1 MSGLQERTGSLTFLN
16 IKEGNLVVKQ
26 TDGTLKAYRSIGG
39 KIGKISFVKETY
51 EGKEYEKAK
60 IYINA
65 NGDGFLLQMRT
76 DSGYFRGFCNSLR
89 SSNDPAG
96 EVEISPSY
104 KKEADK
110 FPQTTCFVSQNE
122 KPLKHAFT
130 KDNPG
135 DFPALKIIES
145 GNKKFYDNTEQ
156 IEYWKKWLLETFGA
170 YTEPEQPSSATS
182 GETGTA
188 YFNPAVTT
196 INEPLDDLPF

>member
-1 MSGLQERTGSLTFLN
+1 MGGLKESNGSLTFLN

-26 TDGTLKAYRSIGG
+26 QDGTLKAYRSIGG
-39 KIGKISFVKETY
+39 KIGKISFVKETF

-60 IYINA
+60 IYINNA
-65 NGDGFLLQMRT
+65 GDGYLLQIRT
-76 DSGYFRGFCNSLR
+76 DLGYFRGFCNSLR
-89 SSNDPAG
+89 SSSDPKA

-110 FPQTTCFVSQNE
+110 FPQTTCFVSQNG

-145 GNKKFYDNTEQ
+145 GSKKLYDNTEQ
-156 IEYWKKWLLETFGA
+156 IEYWKNWLLATFKSDTPEVQETTDSGPA
-170 YTEPEQPSSATS
+170 YYNPPVS
-182 GETGTA
+182 GTD
-188 YFNPAVTT
+188 
-196 INEPLDDLPF
+196 EPLDDLPF